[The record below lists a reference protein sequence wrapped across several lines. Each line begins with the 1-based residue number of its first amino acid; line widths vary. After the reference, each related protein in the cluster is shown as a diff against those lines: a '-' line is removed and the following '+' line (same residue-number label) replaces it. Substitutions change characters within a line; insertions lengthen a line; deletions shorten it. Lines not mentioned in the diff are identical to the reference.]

1 MSLIEKAKAF
11 YQDMRRDVPASY
23 KSIETEEPFDKVFTK
38 PMGYLFTRFFI
49 HIKWTPNM
57 VTILSMFIG
66 VIGGVMFY
74 PASFGWNLAG
84 VLLVILANILDSTDG
99 QMARLTGQKSALG
112 RILDGMSST
121 LWYIAMYIA
130 VCCRLQDDPI
140 PFLQGRTWG
149 WIIWAIAIVCGLL
162 GHAQQCTMADRYRN
176 IHLFFLRNK
185 HGDELRRSEEITRE
199 RLALPKEGAYLQ
211 KITLFVD
218 GIFTL
223 SQEKITP
230 TFQKLLSGYLK
241 ADGETREGI
250 RQDYLTGSRK
260 YIQLTNVLTFNCR
273 AYLFFLLV
281 LLNVPFLY
289 FVLEFIG
296 FGALKIYTQR
306 SYERLSLELLKKYRL
321 PGHDVKKNHAGIWNK
336 IFFAVG
342 VVGVIVML
350 RSTDFSSVDWSG
362 TVLRLMPLWL
372 PSLLCLWGAI
382 YMLHALAYGII
393 MRWRGMGIPFTQL
406 LRVSIS
412 GFALN
417 HVTPVGLVGGEFYRI
432 MEMKPRLG
440 TEKAVA
446 STLTFT
452 VMNAFSH
459 VMFWFTGAVLYL
471 VSGCPGAWPVTV
483 AVVIMGLA
491 CGAGIVLFLRFCKRG
506 LVVSLMKLLSKLP
519 LVGGKIVAL
528 MEKKAEQFEEID
540 RDMEAFYQR
549 HGDFILTILIE
560 YAARMLEA
568 LEFWLIFLALDLNVP
583 YIYCVVAL
591 SCGSLVGNLLAF
603 IPMQIG
609 TREMGLALAMS
620 WVDLASPLSLTASI
634 MSRIREIIYT
644 AAGTLMMLVRNGEL
658 PNATK
663 DEVLDVM
670 DDKPEIV
677 PQADWEPPVAASDWR
692 SAPDWQPGAV
702 TEAETPEA
710 PAEIP
715 AAPEAPEV
723 PLT

>member
-1 MSLIEKAKAF
+1 MSFIEKAKAF
-11 YQDMRRDVPASY
+11 YADMRRDVPASY
-23 KSIETEEPFDKVFTK
+23 KSIDTEEPFDKIFTK

-49 HIKWTPNM
+49 HIGWTPNM

-66 VIGGVMFY
+66 VAGGIMFY
-74 PASFGWNLAG
+74 PDSFGWNLFG

-130 VCCRLQDDPI
+130 VCCKLQNDPI
-140 PFLQGRTWG
+140 PFCHGRAWG

-176 IHLFFLRNK
+176 IHLFFLKNK
-185 HGDELRRSEEITRE
+185 HGDELHRSEDITRQ
-199 RLALPKEGAYLQ
+199 RLALPKDGAWLQ
-211 KITLFVD
+211 KAQLFID

-230 TFQKLLSGYLK
+230 TFQKLYDAYLE
-241 ADGETREGI
+241 ADEDSREGV

-260 YIQLTNVLTFNCR
+260 YIQLTNVLTFNAR
-273 AYLFFLLV
+273 AYLFFALV

-296 FGALKIYTQR
+296 FGLLKIYTQR
-306 SYERLSLELLKKYRL
+306 SYEKLAQDILEKYQL
-321 PGHDVKKNHAGIWNK
+321 PGYDEKKSRAGLWNK
-336 IFFAVG
+336 VFFIVG
-342 VVGVIVML
+342 VVGVIVMVAN
-350 RSTDFSSVDWSG
+350 TDFSQVDWSG

-372 PSLLCLWGAI
+372 PSLLCLWGVI
-382 YMLHALAYGII
+382 YVLQALGYGIT
-393 MRWRGMGIPFTQL
+393 MGWRGKGIPFTQL
-406 LRVSIS
+406 LRVTIS

-417 HVTPVGLVGGEFYRI
+417 HVTPCGLVGGEFYRV
-432 MEMKPRLG
+432 MEMKPALG
-440 TEKAVA
+440 TGKAVA
-446 STLTFT
+446 ATLTFT
-452 VMNAFSH
+452 VMNTFSH

-471 VSGCPGAWPVTV
+471 VSGCPGSWVVTV
-483 AVVIMGLA
+483 GVILMALA
-491 CGAGIVLFLRFCKRG
+491 CGAGIVLFFRYCKRG
-506 LVVSLMKLLSKLP
+506 LVVSVMNLLGKLP
-519 LVGGKIVAL
+519 LVGGRIVSL
-528 MEKKAEQFEEID
+528 LEKKFDQFEEID
-540 RDMEAFYQR
+540 RNMEAFYRR
-549 HGDFILTILIE
+549 HWDFWATTLVE
-560 YAARMLEA
+560 YSARLLEA

-591 SCGSLVGNLLAF
+591 SCASLVGNLLAF

-644 AAGTLMMLVRNGEL
+644 AAGTLMLLVRNGEL
-658 PNATK
+658 PKATK
-663 DEVLDVM
+663 ADVLDTM
-670 DDKPEIV
+670 DDG
-677 PQADWEPPVAASDWR
+677 AAEETP
-692 SAPDWQPGAV
+692 AAEVDWQPPVSEGDWQPCAHV
-702 TEAETPEA
+702 T
-710 PAEIP
+710 PASE
-715 AAPEAPEV
+715 EV
-723 PLT
+723 PL

>member
-1 MSLIEKAKAF
+1 MSFIEKAKAF
-11 YQDMRRDVPASY
+11 YADMRRDVPASY
-23 KSIETEEPFDKVFTK
+23 KSQDTEEPFDKIFTK
-38 PMGYLFTRFFI
+38 PLGYLFTRFFI

-74 PASFGWNLAG
+74 PRSFGWNLFG
-84 VLLVILANILDSTDG
+84 VLLVIIANILDSTDG

-130 VCCRLQDDPI
+130 ICCKLQNTPI
-140 PFLQGRTWG
+140 PFFPGHNWG

-176 IHLFFLRNK
+176 IHLFFLKNK
-185 HGDELRRSEEITRE
+185 HGDELQRSEDITRE
-199 RLALPKEGAYLQ
+199 RLALPKEGAYL
-211 KITLFVD
+211 KKAELFIN

-230 TFQKLLSGYLK
+230 TFQKLLDGYLA
-241 ADGETREGI
+241 ADEDTREGI

-260 YIQLTNVLTFNCR
+260 YIQLTNVLTFNAR
-273 AYLFFLLV
+273 AYLFFALV
-281 LLNVPFLY
+281 LLNVPALY
-289 FVLEFIG
+289 FLLEFVG

-306 SYERLSLELLKKYRL
+306 SYEKLSQDLLEKYEL
-321 PGHDVKKNHAGIWNK
+321 PGHDVKKPKAGVWNK
-336 IFFAVG
+336 IFFTVG
-342 VVGVIVML
+342 VVGVIAML
-350 RSTDFSSVDWSG
+350 MSTDFSGVDWSG

-372 PSLLCLWGAI
+372 PSLLCLWGLI
-382 YMLHALAYGII
+382 YVLHSLGYGII
-393 MRWRGMGIPFTQL
+393 MGWRGKNIPFTTL

-432 MEMKPRLG
+432 MEMKPHLG

-452 VMNAFSH
+452 VMNTFSH
-459 VMFWFTGAVLYL
+459 VMFWFTGAVLYI
-471 VSGCPGAWPVTV
+471 VSGCPGSWVVTAGV
-483 AVVIMGLA
+483 ALMALA
-491 CGAGIVLFLRFCKRG
+491 CGAGIVLFLRYCKRG
-506 LVVSLMKLLSKLP
+506 LVVSLMNLLGKLP
-519 LVGGKIVAL
+519 LVGAKVVAL
-528 MEKKAEQFEEID
+528 IEKKADQFEEID
-540 RDMEAFYQR
+540 RDMEAFYHR
-549 HGDFILTILIE
+549 HWDFWVTTIVE
-560 YAARMLEA
+560 YAARLLEA
-568 LEFWLIFLALDLNVP
+568 AEFWLIFLALDLNVP
-583 YIYCVVAL
+583 FIYCVVAL
-591 SCGSLVGNLLAF
+591 SCASLVGNLLAF

-620 WVDLASPLSLTASI
+620 WVGLASPLSLTASI

-658 PNATK
+658 PTATK
-663 DEVLDVM
+663 AEVLDAM
-670 DDKPEIV
+670 DDAES
-677 PQADWEPPVAASDWR
+677 PVAEPVKEA
-692 SAPDWQPGAV
+692 
-702 TEAETPEA
+702 TE
-710 PAEIP
+710 PAE
-715 AAPEAPEV
+715 EV
-723 PLT
+723 PLQ

>member
-11 YQDMRRDVPASY
+11 IADMRRDVPASY
-23 KSIETEEPFDKVFTK
+23 KSIDTEEPFDKIFTK

-49 HIKWTPNM
+49 HIGWTPNM

-66 VIGGVMFY
+66 VVGGVMFY
-74 PASFGWNLAG
+74 PVSFGWNLTG

-99 QMARLTGQKSALG
+99 QMARLTGQRTELG
-112 RILDGMSST
+112 RILDGTSST

-140 PFLQGRTWG
+140 PFLNGPKWG
-149 WIIWAIAIVCGLL
+149 WIIWAIAVVCGLL

-176 IHLFFLRNK
+176 IHLFFLKNK

-199 RLALPKEGAYLQ
+199 RLALPREGAYLQ

-230 TFQKLLSGYLK
+230 TFQKLLNGYLK
-241 ADGETREGI
+241 ADEDVREGI
-250 RQDYLTGSRK
+250 RQDYLEDSRK
-260 YIQLTNVLTFNCR
+260 YIQLTNVLTFNAR
-273 AYLFFLLV
+273 AYLFFALV
-281 LLNVPFLY
+281 LLNMPFLY

-306 SYERLSLELLKKYRL
+306 SYESLSLELLKKYQL
-321 PGHDVKKNHAGIWNK
+321 PGHDVKKSHSGMWNR

-350 RSTDFSSVDWSG
+350 MSTDFSGVDWSG

-372 PSLLCLWGAI
+372 PSLLCLWGGI
-382 YMLHALAYGII
+382 YALHALGYGTI
-393 MRWRGMGIPFTQL
+393 MRWRSKGIPFTQL

-432 MEMKPRLG
+432 MEMKPKLG

-446 STLTFT
+446 ATLTFT
-452 VMNAFSH
+452 VMNTFSH
-459 VMFWFTGAVLYL
+459 VMFWFTGAVLYM
-471 VSGCPGAWPVTV
+471 VSGFPGNWLVTAGV
-483 AVVIMGLA
+483 LLMALA
-491 CGAGIVLFLRFCKRG
+491 CGTGIVLFLRYCKRG
-506 LVVSLMKLLSKLP
+506 LVVSLMRLLGKLP
-519 LVGGKIVAL
+519 FVGEKVVAL
-528 MEKKAEQFEEID
+528 MEKKSDQFEEID

-549 HGDFILTILIE
+549 KADFFLTTLVE
-560 YAARMLEA
+560 YAARLLEA
-568 LEFWLIFLALDLNVP
+568 LEFWLVFLALDLNVP
-583 YIYCVVAL
+583 FIYCVVAL
-591 SCGSLVGNLLAF
+591 SCASLVGNLLAF

-620 WVDLASPLSLTASI
+620 WVGLASPLSLTASI

-670 DDKPEIV
+670 DEAIV
-677 PQADWEPPVAASDWR
+677 SQADWEPPISEGDWR
-692 SAPDWQPGAV
+692 PGVSAEEPADADGESAD
-702 TEAETPEA
+702 
-710 PAEIP
+710 PAES
-715 AAPEAPEV
+715 ADATEV

>member
-1 MSLIEKAKAF
+1 MALMDKAKAF
-11 YQDMRRDVPASY
+11 IADMRRDVPASY
-23 KSIETEEPFDKVFTK
+23 KSQDTEEPFDKVFTK
-38 PMGYLFTRFFI
+38 PLGYLFTRFFI

-66 VIGGVMFY
+66 VAGGVLFY
-74 PASFGWNLAG
+74 PDSFAWNLVG

-130 VCCRLQDDPI
+130 VCCKLQDDPI
-140 PFLQGRTWG
+140 PFLNGPKWG

-176 IHLFFLRNK
+176 IHLFFLKNK
-185 HGDELRRSEEITRE
+185 HGDELRRSEDITRQ

-211 KITLFVD
+211 KLTLFVD
-218 GIFTL
+218 GVFTL

-230 TFQKLLSGYLK
+230 TFQKLLSGYLD
-241 ADGETREGI
+241 AEEETRESI
-250 RQDYLTGSRK
+250 RQDYLTGSRR
-260 YIQLTNVLTFNCR
+260 YIQLTNVLTFNAR
-273 AYLFFLLV
+273 AYLFFACV
-281 LLNVPFLY
+281 LLNVPLLY

-306 SYERLSLELLKKYRL
+306 SYESLSLDILKKYKL
-321 PGHDVKKNHAGIWNK
+321 PGHDVKKSRSGMWNK

-342 VVGVIVML
+342 VVGVIAML
-350 RSTDFSSVDWSG
+350 MSTDFSGVDWSG

-372 PSLLCLWGAI
+372 PSLLCLWGAA
-382 YMLHALAYGII
+382 YALHALGYGII
-393 MRWRGMGIPFTQL
+393 MGWRGKGIPFTQL
-406 LRVSIS
+406 LRVTIS

-432 MEMKPRLG
+432 MEMKPQLG

-446 STLTFT
+446 TTLTFT
-452 VMNAFSH
+452 VMNTFSH

-471 VSGCPGAWPVTV
+471 VSGCPGDWWVTAGV
-483 AVVIMGLA
+483 AIMGLA
-491 CGAGIVLFLRFCKRG
+491 CGAGIVLFLRYCKHG

-519 LVGGKIVAL
+519 VAGEKIVAL
-528 MEKKAEQFEEID
+528 MEKKIDQFEEID

-549 HGDFILTILIE
+549 KADFAVTTLIE
-560 YAARMLEA
+560 YAARLLEA
-568 LEFWLIFLALDLNVP
+568 AEFWLIFLALDLNVP
-583 YIYCVVAL
+583 FIYCVVAL
-591 SCGSLVGNLLAF
+591 SCASLVGNLLAF

-620 WVDLASPLSLTASI
+620 WVGLASPLSLTASI

-644 AAGTLMMLVRNGEL
+644 AAGTLMLLVRNGEL

-663 DEVLDVM
+663 EEVLSLEDV
-670 DDKPEIV
+670 
-677 PQADWEPPVAASDWR
+677 
-692 SAPDWQPGAV
+692 DWQPPVSEGDWQPAQTAEGA
-702 TEAETPEA
+702 ESAG
-710 PAEIP
+710 
-715 AAPEAPEV
+715 EV
-723 PLT
+723 PQ

>member
-11 YQDMRRDVPASY
+11 YADMRRDVPASY
-23 KSIETEEPFDKVFTK
+23 KSLDTEEPFDKIFTK
-38 PMGYLFTRFFI
+38 PLGYLFTRFFI
-49 HIKWTPNM
+49 HIGWTPNM

-66 VIGGVMFY
+66 VAGGILFY
-74 PASFGWNLAG
+74 PDSFGWNLVG

-121 LWYIAMYIA
+121 LWYIAMYCA
-130 VCCRLQDDPI
+130 VCCKLYNDPI
-140 PFLQGRTWG
+140 PFFPGHNWG
-149 WIIWAIAIVCGLL
+149 WIIWAIAIVCGLG

-176 IHLFFLRNK
+176 IHLFFLKNK
-185 HGDELRRSEEITRE
+185 HGDELHRSEDITKQ
-199 RLALPKEGAYLQ
+199 RLALPKEGEYLQ
-211 KITLFVD
+211 KAQLFID

-230 TFQKLLSGYLK
+230 TFQKLYNAYLTE
-241 ADGETREGI
+241 DEVTREEI
-250 RQDYLTGSRK
+250 RQDYLIGSRK
-260 YIQLTNVLTFNCR
+260 YIQLTNVLTFNAR
-273 AYLFFLLV
+273 AYLFFALV

-306 SYERLSLELLKKYRL
+306 SYENLAQELLEKYEL
-321 PGHDVKKNHAGIWNK
+321 PGHDDKKPSIWNK
-336 IFFAVG
+336 VFFIVG
-342 VVGVIVML
+342 VIGVIVML
-350 RSTDFSSVDWSG
+350 MNTDFSGVDWSG

-372 PSLLCLWGAI
+372 PSLLCLWGVI
-382 YMLHALAYGII
+382 YVLHALGYGII
-393 MRWRGMGIPFTQL
+393 MNWRSKGIPFTQL
-406 LRVSIS
+406 IRVSIS

-432 MEMKPRLG
+432 MEMKPKLG

-452 VMNAFSH
+452 VMNTFSH
-459 VMFWFTGAVLYL
+459 VMFWFTGAVLYI
-471 VSGCPGAWPVTV
+471 VSGCPGSWVVT
-483 AVVIMGLA
+483 AGVILMALA
-491 CGAGIVLFLRFCKRG
+491 CGAAIVLFFRYCKRG
-506 LVVSLMKLLSKLP
+506 LVVSCMNLLGKLP
-519 LVGGKIVAL
+519 LVGEKIVAL
-528 MEKKAEQFEEID
+528 MEKKADQFEEID
-540 RDMEAFYQR
+540 RDMEAFYRR
-549 HGDFILTILIE
+549 HADFWLTTLVE
-560 YAARMLEA
+560 YTARLLEA
-568 LEFWLIFLALDLNVP
+568 AEFWLIFLALDLNVP

-591 SCGSLVGNLLAF
+591 SCASLVGNLLAF

-658 PNATK
+658 PQGTK
-663 DEVLDVM
+663 KDVLEAIDEAA
-670 DDKPEIV
+670 EEV
-677 PQADWEPPVAASDWR
+677 PYIPVADWEPPVAPEDWR
-692 SAPDWQPGAV
+692 PTFTPD
-702 TEAETPEA
+702 E
-710 PAEIP
+710 PAEP
-715 AAPEAPEV
+715 ASEEV
-723 PLT
+723 PL